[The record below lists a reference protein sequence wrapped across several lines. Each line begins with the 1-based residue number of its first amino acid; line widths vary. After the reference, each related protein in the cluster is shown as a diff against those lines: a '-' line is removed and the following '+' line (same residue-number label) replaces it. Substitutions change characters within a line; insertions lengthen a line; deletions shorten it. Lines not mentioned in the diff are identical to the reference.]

1 MPGTLV
7 TASPLC
13 GETQLVPWVSGRRSG
28 RGGAPPPS
36 PPPPELPSLAAPG
49 VGVPAVK
56 SVALSSLSGALER
69 ATDWVLEAPVAGAV
83 SLIAAVPYPT
93 RSVEAASHEAESV
106 QVRASVPWTRATLPD
121 VADIAMVPLA
131 CVAGRGWVPP

>member
-7 TASPLC
+7 TASPLW
-13 GETQLVPWVSGRRSG
+13 GETKLVPWMSWMRSG
-28 RGGAPPPS
+28 PGWPVPPVPPPV
-36 PPPPELPSLAAPG
+36 LPSLAAPG

-56 SVALSSLSGALER
+56 SLALSSLSGALER
-69 ATDWVLEAPVAGAV
+69 ATDWGLEAPVAGAV

-121 VADIAMVPLA
+121 VADIAIVP
-131 CVAGRGWVPP
+131 